1 MLTEK
6 TGRSVDTLGVVSDG
20 RWKAKMPWKASS
32 PMDERAKFVLEK
44 QRDELNM
51 AELCRRYG
59 ISRQTGYKW
68 LERYADGGLGAMGDR
83 SHAPMA
89 RPHAMGEE
97 MREA

>member
-1 MLTEK
+1 
-6 TGRSVDTLGVVSDG
+6 
-20 RWKAKMPWKASS
+20 MPWKASS